1 MPPTVRSASLA
12 ELPATLAHELFR
24 LRADVF
30 VVEQAC
36 AYPDLDGRDAEAG
49 TLQFWIEDDGEVRAC
64 LRRLVDPGGV
74 TRIGRIATRADHRG
88 RGLAAALVEAALE
101 GVEGPAVLDAQS
113 QMVDWY
119 ARFGFVPDGPEFVE
133 DGIPHVPMRR
143 P

>member
-1 MPPTVRSASLA
+1 MPPTVRSAPLA
-12 ELPATLAHELFR
+12 ELPAPLAHDLFR

-30 VVEQAC
+30 VVEQDC
-36 AYPDLDGRDAEAG
+36 AYPDLDGRDVEAG
-49 TLQFWIEDDGEVRAC
+49 TLHFWVEEDGEVLAC
-64 LRRLVDPGGV
+64 LRRLVDPGGA
-74 TRIGRIATRADHRG
+74 TRIGRIATRADQRG

-113 QMVDWY
+113 RMVEWY
-119 ARFGFVPDGPEFVE
+119 ARFGFAPDGPEFVE